1 MTQVKADL
9 AKQKKRVTGWEYLL
23 GASKSDNTFKN
34 KFDDMYGK
42 VEESNKIRLGETM
55 RLDQK
60 ISELES
66 KLSIDNQDA
75 GKSMEQLNKNSN
87 DLATLRNEM
96 NDFLSNTNELKTY
109 CLERIS
115 ESNKSI
121 FEDLTNLNNKVA
133 KLSLKDSKY
142 SIDFLNIDQEVK
154 LNCTRVHEW
163 ENSFGEINV
172 LLDNMDKTKLDKK
185 DVDRFT
191 GNVEDQLLKYSIEF
205 EECMNQYKTTENFV
219 EKYIPIS
226 IQNLISEWLKNVFKP
241 GQIILLEDYERHKYN
256 KFYQKIL
263 EDDGTPNI
271 KELASKLT
279 EAARTRNSPGKFDSD
294 CKELEKSEKKVEEI
308 IDYNEIAISNLES
321 DLRKL
326 QTKYSVKIRDMEE
339 KLKKSLKEAEVV
351 NNNNYGELTIFC
363 QTLQEE
369 IDGNKNNL
377 RGENLKIWNEV
388 KKMKLDITAGM
399 L

>member
-1 MTQVKADL
+1 
-9 AKQKKRVTGWEYLL
+9 
-23 GASKSDNTFKN
+23 
-34 KFDDMYGK
+34 MYGK

-154 LNCTRVHEW
+154 LNCTRVHE
-163 ENSFGEINV
+163 
-172 LLDNMDKTKLDKK
+172 
-185 DVDRFT
+185 
-191 GNVEDQLLKYSIEF
+191 
-205 EECMNQYKTTENFV
+205 
-219 EKYIPIS
+219 
-226 IQNLISEWLKNVFKP
+226 
-241 GQIILLEDYERHKYN
+241 
-256 KFYQKIL
+256 
-263 EDDGTPNI
+263 
-271 KELASKLT
+271 
-279 EAARTRNSPGKFDSD
+279 
-294 CKELEKSEKKVEEI
+294 
-308 IDYNEIAISNLES
+308 
-321 DLRKL
+321 
-326 QTKYSVKIRDMEE
+326 
-339 KLKKSLKEAEVV
+339 
-351 NNNNYGELTIFC
+351 
-363 QTLQEE
+363 
-369 IDGNKNNL
+369 
-377 RGENLKIWNEV
+377 
-388 KKMKLDITAGM
+388 
-399 L
+399 